1 MKKLILESQAL
12 IESLG
17 FISHLFEPDIGDAI
31 INRNKKCKH
40 YGSTGN
46 VLQVSPLKRDAGK
59 VVKYKCTNSGKNW
72 NKGDVLSKTMDQLSP
87 T

>member
-1 MKKLILESQAL
+1 MKKLILESQLL
-12 IESLG
+12 IESMG
-17 FISHLFEPDIGDAI
+17 FISHLFEPSVGDAVL
-31 INRNKKCKH
+31 NKNKKCKH
-40 YGSTGN
+40 FGSAGK
-46 VLQVSPLKRDAGK
+46 VLKILSLPKDTGK